1 MKRRIALASLG
12 ALLLLACTRETP
24 VSPVMEP
31 EIHTIRAGFAGDDSL
46 TRSRLSFEESAA
58 KVLWSRGD
66 AFKMIMLKAGSGY
79 QSATFTTQDD
89 GVGKATFTTS
99 EAVPAGEAFT
109 SGYPASVYR
118 VGRKGETVCILITP
132 VPSVQQAVPGGIA
145 EGLNRAAA
153 FSTTATADLQFYNML
168 SFVRFRLD
176 GACVSSLDSVVFEAG
191 ATVAGDASV
200 YFEEGEPKIDFS
212 KNWSNVTEPR
222 STSITLEGP
231 FEAGQDYLMAMVPT
245 QLLGFD
251 MVFKG
256 PDGKQLSKH
265 SSKPLALERSRIVD
279 FGTIQLGDSWE
290 VEKPDVLEY
299 IHQTKGTRKNV
310 IAVLAEG
317 FTADEQDKFER
328 LAKSG
333 IDYMFSVEPFKS
345 YRDYFTVYLHRVV
358 SNESGASVTDGN
370 GTVVTARDTYFGAGW
385 GESSYS
391 DMLADPARIQEYLKT
406 HCPEVLAGELT
417 YKDVPAL
424 LIVNDERYGGRCIS
438 YSNGWAYCI
447 VPYQYGGKAVRWS
460 FPKYQAVNQ
469 EDDSEGYRETTDE
482 ERDALGRH
490 VGDWRNTLLHEF
502 GGHCYSRLT
511 DEYWN
516 TSYVSGP
523 AAIAGH
529 SYQVPYAVNASG
541 YYDPVPWQETLLD
554 NLGEWEEVNPEYG
567 RIGKYQGA
575 TSSIYFRWRSEPVS
589 CMIDNRP
596 YFNTWS
602 RILIVRRILEKA
614 GETFDLDAFR
624 EKDVMYDPVRP
635 VADATP
641 ALRWQMRAQAEMV
654 PEMPLLLPPVIV
666 EEDDL

>member
-1 MKRRIALASLG
+1 MKRRIALAFLG

-31 EIHTIRAGFAGDDSL
+31 EIHTIRAGFAGDDPL
-46 TRSRLSFEESAA
+46 TRSRLSFEDTAA

-66 AFKMIMLKAGSGY
+66 AFKMIRMSTTGYAGAVY
-79 QSATFTTQDD
+79 TTQDD
-89 GVGKATFTTS
+89 GVTEATFTSDKTLSGS
-99 EAVPAGEAFT
+99 EFT
-109 SGYPASVYR
+109 CGYPADVYR
-118 VGRKGETVCILITP
+118 VGRKGEMGCILITP
-132 VPSVQQAVPGGIA
+132 VPSVQQAVPGGVE

-153 FSTTATADLQFYNML
+153 YTTDVSADLSFRNVL
-168 SFVRFRLD
+168 SFVRFRLE
-176 GACVSSLDSVVFEAG
+176 GACVGTLESVAFEART
-191 ATVAGDASV
+191 TVAGDASV
-200 YFEEGEPKIDFS
+200 YFEDGEPRIDFS
-212 KNWSNVTEPR
+212 KNWSNPTVAR
-222 STSITLEGP
+222 STRITLEGP
-231 FEAGQDYLMAMVPT
+231 FEEGKDYLMAMVPAS
-245 QLLGFD
+245 LNGFD
-251 MVFKG
+251 LVFTG
-256 PDGKQLSKH
+256 SGGEQILKH
-265 SSKPLALERSRIVD
+265 SSKSLTLKSSRITD
-279 FGTIQLGDSWE
+279 FGTIRLGDSWE
-290 VEKPDVLEY
+290 QDLPETIEY
-299 IHQTKGTRKNV
+299 MHQTRGSRKNV
-310 IAVLAEG
+310 ICVLAEG

-345 YRDYFTVYLHRVV
+345 YKDYFTVYLHRVV
-358 SNESGASVTDGN
+358 SNESGASVTDGEGN
-370 GTVVTARDTYFGAGW
+370 VVTARDTYFGAGW

-391 DMLADPARIQEYLKT
+391 DMRADPARIQEYLKT

-417 YKDVPAL
+417 YEDVPAL

-447 VPYQYGGKAVRWS
+447 VPYQYGGKAIRWS

-511 DEYWN
+511 DEYWS

-523 AAIAGH
+523 TDIAGH
-529 SYQVPYAVNASG
+529 SYPVPYAVNASG

-554 NLGEWEEVNPEYG
+554 NLDEWEEINPEYG

-641 ALRWQMRAQAEMV
+641 AQRRQMRAQAEMV